1 MVSNA
6 LLSSDINLMH
16 FTVLPRIWKLVSGS
30 EYSSVRLE
38 VLVAEAM
45 KYNMS
50 FASRM
55 DGSMNKNGIS
65 SLHHFKP
72 PGGVGSL
79 ITVCVYVCVCMCEF
93 ACTHSG

>member
-1 MVSNA
+1 ME
-6 LLSSDINLMH
+6 I
-16 FTVLPRIWKLVSGS
+16 RVSGS
-30 EYSSVRLE
+30 ENSSVRLE

-45 KYNMS
+45 KCNMS

-65 SLHHFKP
+65 SLHFVKA

-79 ITVCVYVCVCMCEF
+79 IAVCV
-93 ACTHSG
+93 

>member
-1 MVSNA
+1 ME
-6 LLSSDINLMH
+6 I
-16 FTVLPRIWKLVSGS
+16 RVSGS
-30 EYSSVRLE
+30 ENSSVRLE

-65 SLHHFKP
+65 SLHLFKA
-72 PGGVGSL
+72 PGGVRSL
-79 ITVCVYVCVCMCEF
+79 IIMCVCVCEF